1 MEGKWDTSKRLSEVL
16 FGIMREEKIG
26 SQILENRAVN
36 LWQVIVGPTVGRVTK
51 NVYIKNGTLY
61 VQLTS
66 SVVKQELIMLKSKI
80 INKINEAVGTG
91 VVKDI
96 YFT

>member
-1 MEGKWDTSKRLSEVL
+1 M
-16 FGIMREEKIG
+16 
-26 SQILENRAVN
+26 LENRAVN
-36 LWQVIVGPTVGRVTK
+36 LWQVIVGPTVGRVTQK
-51 NVYIKNGTLY
+51 VYINNGTLC

-80 INKINEAVGTG
+80 ISKINDAVGEG

-96 YFT
+96 YFV

>member
-26 SQILENRAVN
+26 SQMLENRAVN